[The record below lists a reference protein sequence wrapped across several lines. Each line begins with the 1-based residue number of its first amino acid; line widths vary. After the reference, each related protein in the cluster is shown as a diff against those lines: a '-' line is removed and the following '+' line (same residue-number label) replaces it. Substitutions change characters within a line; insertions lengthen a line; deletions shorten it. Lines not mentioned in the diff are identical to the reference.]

1 MSTTPHMPDI
11 EERLRAALAARAEL
25 VQPEDLTPLAT
36 VIPLRPR
43 WQSPWVLLATAA
55 VVLLVLGVVLQGVG
69 GRERSDRIA
78 PKPDAPDVTLPA
90 DVGREWKP
98 DDLSSP
104 ARLDLDGDGT
114 KEKVEF
120 LAEPTEEGD
129 GRTRAQTTLSSTGEE
144 SFGVVELGTTIG
156 ITALDPIDAD
166 GDGDQELVLYTTDLG
181 GGPGAPF
188 EPVVLDLRDGLL
200 VQAVPEDPELLAS
213 GDLVVPGSTTEHYDL
228 VHVQTFEVEGG
239 TLVSTRS
246 VNAFARAVDAMTMLV
261 PETYAMDTYEWTL
274 DDGGVLRPGEKGCLV
289 HVPEATTPC
298 DADSADDLP
307 YVTSESTETIGLGE
321 EVALDDGGLG
331 YRARVED
338 AGDGSGTLVVDG
350 PGADGSVLALDVPDP
365 QVHVVSPGYLV
376 GYDGASVVVTSGSDP
391 AAMEVVV
398 QTADQAGL
406 VRLRPV
412 GDVPLGAGTTDD
424 GRAYR
429 SWLTGSGVVVTAVT
443 GDDGAWETWQW
454 VRVGETEMAA
464 LPWGTVCFDD
474 IEDPATGHA
483 C

>member
-1 MSTTPHMPDI
+1 
-11 EERLRAALAARAEL
+11 
-25 VQPEDLTPLAT
+25 
-36 VIPLRPR
+36 
-43 WQSPWVLLATAA
+43 
-55 VVLLVLGVVLQGVG
+55 
-69 GRERSDRIA
+69 
-78 PKPDAPDVTLPA
+78 
-90 DVGREWKP
+90 
-98 DDLSSP
+98 
-104 ARLDLDGDGT
+104 
-114 KEKVEF
+114 
-120 LAEPTEEGD
+120 
-129 GRTRAQTTLSSTGEE
+129 
-144 SFGVVELGTTIG
+144 
-156 ITALDPIDAD
+156 
-166 GDGDQELVLYTTDLG
+166 
-181 GGPGAPF
+181 
-188 EPVVLDLRDGLL
+188 
-200 VQAVPEDPELLAS
+200 
-213 GDLVVPGSTTEHYDL
+213 
-228 VHVQTFEVEGG
+228 
-239 TLVSTRS
+239 
-246 VNAFARAVDAMTMLV
+246 
-261 PETYAMDTYEWTL
+261 
-274 DDGGVLRPGEKGCLV
+274 
-289 HVPEATTPC
+289 
-298 DADSADDLP
+298 
-307 YVTSESTETIGLGE
+307 VTSESTETIGLGE